1 MRFETLTTNDGRL
14 RWKCR
19 RGMLELDVLFER
31 FLSHGYDQLDTTER
45 LLFES
50 LLEEPDPVILNW
62 LMGHEVPDS
71 VFIAL
76 IKKIRRTNDPT
87 LILASSSPSRKMIL
101 DKLNIPYQ
109 AVAPDIDET
118 VLEGEAVEAHVLRL
132 SREKALKIAA
142 DVAHRIP
149 TALIIGCDS
158 VCVLNGEIMSKP
170 ESHSAAMVQLQ
181 AASGKIVYFYSG
193 LALYHSKNK
202 TCQQEVVRTEVH
214 FKQLSNVCIEAYL
227 KKDQPYHCAGSIKA
241 EGLGVILVEK
251 MIADD
256 PNSLVGLPLIALIR
270 MLEKEQFPLL

>member
-1 MRFETLTTNDGRL
+1 MRHETLITNDGRL

-31 FLSHGYDQLDTTER
+31 FLNRGYDQLDATER

-62 LMGHEVPDS
+62 LMGHEIPDPK
-71 VFIAL
+71 FISL
-76 IKKIRRTNDPT
+76 IKKIRMMNEPI
-87 LILASSSPSRKMIL
+87 LVLASSSSSRKMIL

-109 AVAPDIDET
+109 AIAPDIDEM
-118 VLEGEAVEAHVLRL
+118 VLANETVEAHVLRL
-132 SREKALKIAA
+132 SRDKALKIAA
-142 DVAHRIP
+142 DVAHTIP
-149 TALIIGCDS
+149 AALIIGCDS
-158 VCVLNGEIMSKP
+158 VCVLNDEIMSKP
-170 ESHSAAMVQLQ
+170 EDHLAAVAQLQ
-181 AASGKIVYFYSG
+181 AASGRVVYFYSG
-193 LALYHSKNK
+193 LTLYHSKNK
-202 TCQQEVVRTEVH
+202 TSQQEVVRTEVH
-214 FKQLSNVCIEAYL
+214 FKQLSSACIEAYL

-270 MLEKEQFPLL
+270 MLEKEGFPLL